1 MANKDELIGAARNP
15 WWQAAAAVAAIALV
29 AVFALGGFKPAESK
43 AKPLPQYAAGKRV
56 QTGAM
61 AVTPLRAWVARY
73 RPGGRIEP
81 NQLYLVLQA
90 DVENRTARSFN
101 SFGYLLEDLILVSPK
116 REPIKADTPLSAD
129 DHSPLGDLHPR
140 LKQRVDLVWKLPP
153 GYVYAPSQTFGL
165 FARDYKA
172 KAYLNDEGAWL
183 QGKPAA
189 KFELAVQDLRAQ
201 ALAP

>member
-15 WWQAAAAVAAIALV
+15 WWQAAAAVAALAL
-29 AVFALGGFKPAESK
+29 ALTFALGGFKQAPGK
-43 AKPLPQYAAGKRV
+43 TKPIAQHPAGKRV

-81 NQLYLVLQA
+81 GQLYLVLQA
-90 DVENRTARSFN
+90 DVENRTGRSFN
-101 SFGYLLEDLILVSPK
+101 SHGYLLDDLILIGPK
-116 REPIKADTPLSAD
+116 REALKASVPLAAD
-129 DHSPLGDLHPR
+129 DHAVLADLHPR
-140 LKQRVDLVWKLPP
+140 LTQRVDLVWKLPP
-153 GYVYAPSQTFGL
+153 GYVFAPSQLFGL
-165 FARDYKA
+165 FGRDYKA

-189 KFELAVQDLRAQ
+189 SFKLAVQDLRSAMV
-201 ALAP
+201 AP